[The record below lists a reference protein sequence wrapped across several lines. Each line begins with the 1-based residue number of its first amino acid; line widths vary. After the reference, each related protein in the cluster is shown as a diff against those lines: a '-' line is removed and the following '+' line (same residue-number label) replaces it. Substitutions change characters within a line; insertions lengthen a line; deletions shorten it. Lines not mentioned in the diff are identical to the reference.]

1 MNVLITGASSGIGKA
16 LSDIF
21 LENNYQVY
29 AIDISD
35 IDKKDNLVSFKGDI
49 RDKEF
54 LLKIKE
60 ELITQNVQL
69 DYIVNVAGVHMMAS
83 LVESDFDKMK
93 RLIDINLTGTMLVNH
108 TFHNQLKEKGRIVI
122 VTSEV
127 ASFDPMPF
135 NGLYNVSKTA
145 LDTYAQ
151 ALRQELNL
159 LGQKVIT
166 FRPGAVQTP
175 LCSSSLTGTQNLVDS
190 TVLYKKQA
198 GKFLKFVKKFMGKP
212 LPPERMAKFI
222 FKKSVKK
229 HPRLIYKK
237 HQNIGLVLLN
247 ILPKRWQCGIIK
259 LLLK

>member
-1 MNVLITGASSGIGKA
+1 MNVLISGASSGIGKA

-93 RLIDINLTGTMLVNH
+93 RLKIKID
-108 TFHNQLKEKGRIVI
+108 
-122 VTSEV
+122 
-127 ASFDPMPF
+127 
-135 NGLYNVSKTA
+135 
-145 LDTYAQ
+145 
-151 ALRQELNL
+151 
-159 LGQKVIT
+159 
-166 FRPGAVQTP
+166 
-175 LCSSSLTGTQNLVDS
+175 
-190 TVLYKKQA
+190 
-198 GKFLKFVKKFMGKP
+198 
-212 LPPERMAKFI
+212 
-222 FKKSVKK
+222 
-229 HPRLIYKK
+229 
-237 HQNIGLVLLN
+237 
-247 ILPKRWQCGIIK
+247 
-259 LLLK
+259 